1 MKKFVPPWFATL
13 LATSLLTLALASP
26 AVASSPT
33 YTFNLIGPQM
43 TTNGTQTITMT
54 GTGSFDPSAQ
64 TVIASGNF
72 LITDNSNGAVV
83 EAGMWKATAFDS
95 FCPRGGPNPGSQ
107 GGVLVITVTLF
118 PKGGEPVTGIS
129 LTVTCRV
136 TNQPNNACSA
146 GAEGITVTGSA
157 GTFTDVLR
165 GASLF
170 HLNGR
175 E

>member
-1 MKKFVPPWFATL
+1 MRKYVPPWL
-13 LATSLLTLALASP
+13 PIVLATTLLTLALASP

-33 YTFNLIGPQM
+33 YTFNLIGPQV

-54 GTGSFDPSAQ
+54 GTGSFDPSAE

-72 LITDNSNGAVV
+72 LITNNSNGAVV
-83 EAGMWKATAFDS
+83 EAGMWKATSFVS
-95 FCPRGGPNPGSQ
+95 FCPRGGPNSGSQ

-118 PKGGEPVTGIS
+118 PIRGEPVTGVS

-136 TNQPNNACSA
+136 TNQPNNACGA
-146 GAEGITVTGSA
+146 GAEGVTVTGSA
-157 GTFTDVLR
+157 GTFTDVQR

-170 HLNGR
+170 HLNQ
-175 E
+175 